1 VREELVSDRP
11 STSGD
16 EVGAGG
22 GRWVVVNADD
32 FGATS
37 GVNDGI
43 VEAHEHGIVTS
54 ASLMVRGEA
63 AASAGEYARAHPELG
78 LGLHVELRDWRVRR
92 RPWSRV
98 RTEEALRAAVAADV
112 GEQLEEFRRLGGRD
126 PTHLDS
132 HHHRHRIES
141 LRSIFVEVAQEIDAP
156 LRHFAPQVRFCGDF
170 YGHDGDGRPQP
181 EAISTDAL
189 IEILERVSIGVTELC
204 CHPGYPDGLKL
215 WYRRERVRE
224 VQTLCDSR
232 VRGAIER
239 LGIRLISFRH
249 LTALQRTGNSQS
261 RDNVSRP

>member
-1 VREELVSDRP
+1 VREEFVSDRP

-16 EVGAGG
+16 ELGAGG
-22 GRWVVVNADD
+22 SRWLVVNADD
-32 FGATS
+32 LGATS
-37 GVNDGI
+37 GINDGI

-112 GEQLEEFRRLGGRD
+112 GEQLEEFRRLVGRD

-141 LRSIFVEVAQEIDAP
+141 LRPIFLAVATELDVP
-156 LRHFAPQVRFCGDF
+156 LRHVSSGIRFCGEF
-170 YGHDGDGRPQP
+170 YGQDSGGRPQP
-181 EAISTDAL
+181 QAITPGAL
-189 IEILERVSIGVTELC
+189 VALLERLPAGISELGS
-204 CHPGYPDGLKL
+204 HPGYPEGLRA
-215 WYRRERVRE
+215 WYREERVQEIR
-224 VQTLCDSR
+224 TLCDPD
-232 VRGAIER
+232 VRDAVER
-239 LGIRLISFRH
+239 LDVSLVTFGDVRRLLER
-249 LTALQRTGNSQS
+249 
-261 RDNVSRP
+261 